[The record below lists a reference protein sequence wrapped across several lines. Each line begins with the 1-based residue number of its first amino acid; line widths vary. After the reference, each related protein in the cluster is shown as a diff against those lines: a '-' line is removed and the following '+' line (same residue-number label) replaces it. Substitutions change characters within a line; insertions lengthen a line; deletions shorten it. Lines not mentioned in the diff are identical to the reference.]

1 MPRRQLLLFP
11 VSLLLAS
18 CALLPKSGDDTTPT
32 FTEGEPVLTSSVDSE
47 TPDSET
53 PPTAELPPAIEETT
67 PTDAPVP
74 TAPIEAPATEK
85 PNFFVGLW
93 QKVFPPK
100 PEGPPAAT
108 APNWVGTV
116 KAISAR
122 HDYVLVDTLN
132 YQNPVPGAILTTVGA
147 ESETGSVRVSDD
159 RDPPFF
165 IADVISGSPAPG
177 DRLYSPA
184 Q

>member
-1 MPRRQLLLFP
+1 MIRGPLFFLP
-11 VSLLLAS
+11 FLLLLAS
-18 CALLPKSGDDTTPT
+18 CALLPKNDDPTATPEIS
-32 FTEGEPVLTSSVDSE
+32 EGEPVLSASVDE
-47 TPDSET
+47 APVTELDPAD
-53 PPTAELPPAIEETT
+53 PTDNEVLQVADAPPA
-67 PTDAPVP
+67 D
-74 TAPIEAPATEK
+74 APIEPPPANK

-93 QKVFPPK
+93 RGVFPPK

-108 APNWVGTV
+108 APNWLGTV
-116 KAISAR
+116 KVISER

-132 YQNPVPGAILTTVGA
+132 YQSPVPGTILTTVGP

-165 IADVISGSPAPG
+165 IADIVAGRPAPG